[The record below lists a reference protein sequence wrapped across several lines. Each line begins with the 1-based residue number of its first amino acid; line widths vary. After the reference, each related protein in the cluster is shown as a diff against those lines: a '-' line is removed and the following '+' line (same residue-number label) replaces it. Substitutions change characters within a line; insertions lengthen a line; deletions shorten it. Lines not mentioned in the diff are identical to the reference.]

1 VTEQNLTIAT
11 ATSGTLAI
19 TGAAALNITGVATT
33 LTTTGAVAWNASGG
47 AFGVNVTEQA
57 LTIRTITS
65 GTLAITSAGAL
76 NLTGTSIASL
86 SRMTTT
92 DGVTSGTAK
101 VVGGRAYSKV
111 ADTTSTS
118 TTDEEA
124 LGSYTIPAD
133 TLKANS
139 VLRVRFGIFVTNANS
154 TDTLTVRL
162 RLGPTTL
169 TGTAIFTGT
178 ATDATANDIMY
189 GDFTLIARAAPGA
202 SAACSAYGIANLVE
216 AATGAAAPLI
226 HRMAPTNFAT
236 NGDLLLEVT
245 SDWSVAHGNNDATC
259 EFMEVEIL

>member
-1 VTEQNLTIAT
+1 LALVSAGVLNMSGVGASLWTVSTGNLTIST
-11 ATSGTLAI
+11 TS
-19 TGAAALNITGVATT
+19 
-33 LTTTGAVAWNASGG
+33 
-47 AFGVNVTEQA
+47 
-57 LTIRTITS
+57 S

-76 NLTGTSIASL
+76 NLTGTTIASL

-118 TTDEEA
+118 TTNEEA

-139 VLRVRFGIFVTNANS
+139 VLRVRFGVFVTNSDS

-169 TGTAIFTGT
+169 TGTAIFTSA
-178 ATDATANDIMY
+178 ATDAVNSNILY
-189 GDFTLIARAAPGA
+189 GDITLIARAAPGA
-202 SAACSAYGIANLVE
+202 TAACSAYGLATYTQ
-216 AATGAAAPLI
+216 AASGTAAPVAF
-226 HRMAPTNFAT
+226 RMAPTNFAT
-236 NGDLLLEVT
+236 NGALHLEVT
-245 SDWSVAHGNNDATC
+245 SQWSVAHANNDATC
-259 EFMEVEIL
+259 EFVEVEIL